1 MARAIWSGV
10 IGFGMVSIPVKLYS
24 ATSSK
29 SISFHLLHEK
39 CHTRIK
45 ELRWCPHCD
54 RQVDY
59 DELVRG
65 YEYAKGEYVV
75 VTDEDMEKLPLASKN
90 LISVD
95 AFVKAAEI
103 DPIYFNGSYYLEPDK
118 AAARPFALLMQALE
132 EKEMVGIGTIAL
144 RNKERLCALRVV
156 GGTILIEMLLYPDE
170 IRLDLDKTTPA
181 TKLNKNELQMA
192 TTLVELMT
200 QKFEPQKYKDRY
212 REAMS
217 ELIEAKLEGQE
228 VVAEKA
234 PAQTKVVDLMDAL
247 RASVERARGGKS
259 ASRKVKPPEETAQQ
273 DKAEKQKRSATAG
286 ESRKRPA
293 AVANRRHKPATVSKK
308 KSTTRSIARKT
319 TTKKRRGAA

>member
-39 CHTRIK
+39 CNTRIK

-54 RQVDY
+54 RQVEY

-75 VTDEDMEKLPLASKN
+75 ISDEDMEKLPLASKN
-90 LISVD
+90 LISVN

-118 AAARPFALLMQALE
+118 AAARPFALLMQALQD
-132 EKEMVGIGTIAL
+132 KEMVGIGTVAL
-144 RNKERLCALRVV
+144 RNKERLCALRAV
-156 GGTILIEMLLYPDE
+156 GGTILVEMLLYPDE
-170 IRLDLDKTTPA
+170 IRVDLEQSTPA
-181 TKLNKNELQMA
+181 TKVSKNELQMA
-192 TTLVELMT
+192 TTLIELMT
-200 QKFEPQKYKDRY
+200 QKFDPDNYKDRY

-234 PAQTKVVDLMDAL
+234 PPQTKIVDLMDAL
-247 RASVERARGGKS
+247 RASVEKARSGGKP
-259 ASRKVKPPEETAQQ
+259 AAKRTRATQETAEEET
-273 DKAEKQKRSATAG
+273 QKPSAA
-286 ESRKRPA
+286 SSSKRKYPA
-293 AVANRRHKPATVSKK
+293 AATNTRHKPATARK
-308 KSTTRSIARKT
+308 KSATAARKT
-319 TTKKRRGAA
+319 PTKKRRGAA